1 MAKTVLKKLLV
12 LFALATMVISGGCG
26 SNDDSAYTF
35 YSDKAA
41 IDAYIGNKE
50 IYVNRPTIIGH
61 IQGEKGDYYFVQ
73 EVEESGN
80 VIIHIA
86 VVTENEG
93 IYSCEKYSPDYSFE
107 AVSPDGEMCRY
118 VSIPFE
124 DNFLNIG
131 VLESNKYS
139 VRTKGEEL
147 EVNKAGVFYHV
158 DKTDDVIFN
167 CSTK

>member
-1 MAKTVLKKLLV
+1 M
-12 LFALATMVISGGCG
+12 
-26 SNDDSAYTF
+26 
-35 YSDKAA
+35 
-41 IDAYIGNKE
+41 
-50 IYVNRPTIIGH
+50 
-61 IQGEKGDYYFVQ
+61 
-73 EVEESGN
+73 
-80 VIIHIA
+80 IIHIA

-158 DKTDDVIFN
+158 DKTDDVIIN
-167 CSTK
+167 CSAE